1 MLIKAVR
8 KSVLVVGISLCVIPF
23 FGSVY
28 AQSNSNAAQLLLEMQ
43 AMRAEVADLRDMV
56 ERQQFEIKKL
66 KQRNTELA
74 NAQAEADAKLAT
86 QIEQIQNAR
95 PVSAYPTRPLN
106 QELPS
111 NTSYDLYGGVSQQPQ
126 LQAQANLDGQ
136 SLEGQSL
143 EGQSLEGQSLEGQN
157 VAEGIAT
164 ELDQPSSDL
173 AQESLVN
180 GSAQVA
186 EQGALLDGN
195 LATGP
200 EIVERS
206 FNSSDLKQPELNPAQ
221 IQEEGQQGVL
231 QTSQEAGQIAEQATG
246 GIQQTAEASG
256 ITIADQGT
264 LIGSVANDGALPDAA
279 SGVPTSQ
286 TGSSPILSVPAAAG
300 GQTASQTPI
309 NAAQVPLAPAVDS
322 VAGSVTESI
331 TEAQASGQE
340 KLVATN
346 EAVQGTEAPEQGNS
360 TVAEASTPSLSED
373 DYYDQGFEHLKQ
385 SKYEEAIDTFTQQV
399 AAYPNGDLADDAHYW
414 IAEAY
419 FINRQPA
426 QAKPHLRIIIDNYP
440 TSPRLPDAMLKTA
453 YIEQDTGNVI
463 EARILLQE
471 IVARHPS
478 SNAAIA
484 ARNRLENLQANN

>member
-1 MLIKAVR
+1 MSFI
-8 KSVLVVGISLCVIPF
+8 
-23 FGSVY
+23 GSVY

-66 KQRNTELA
+66 KQRNTELE
-74 NAQAEADAKLAT
+74 NAQTEADAKLAT

-95 PVSAYPTRPLN
+95 PVSAYPSRPLN
-106 QELPS
+106 QDLS
-111 NTSYDLYGGVSQQPQ
+111 SDTSYDAYGAVSQQPQ
-126 LQAQANLDGQ
+126 LQSQANLDGQ
-136 SLEGQSL
+136 DNLEG
-143 EGQSLEGQSLEGQN
+143 N
-157 VAEGIAT
+157 AT

-173 AQESLVN
+173 SQESFVN

-186 EQGALLDGN
+186 EQGVLLDGN
-195 LATGP
+195 VATGP

-206 FNSSDLKQPELNPAQ
+206 FNSSELKQSPLSPAQ
-221 IQEEGQQGVL
+221 IQEAGQQGVP
-231 QTSQEAGQIAEQATG
+231 QTRQEVAQAADQAAEQATSD
-246 GIQQTAEASG
+246 IQQASG
-256 ITIADQGT
+256 STTEDQGI
-264 LIGSVANDGALPDAA
+264 LLGGVADDGALPDVV
-279 SGVPTSQ
+279 SGTTTNQS
-286 TGSSPILSVPAAAG
+286 GSSPILSVPASAG
-300 GQTASQTPI
+300 GQIAGQSPI
-309 NAAQVPLAPAVDS
+309 NAAQVPAAPAVDS
-322 VAGSVTESI
+322 AAGSVTEPV
-331 TEAQASGQE
+331 TQAQAAAQE
-340 KLVATN
+340 KLATAN
-346 EAVQGTEAPEQGNS
+346 EVVQGAEVLEQGDVPIPTDS
-360 TVAEASTPSLSED
+360 APSLSED

-385 SKYEEAIDTFTQQV
+385 SKYDEAIDTFTQQV

-453 YIEQDTGNVI
+453 YIEQDTGNLI